1 MAGIESSEKFNP
13 KERNLGFLNTLNCC
27 LDYFEDAKGL
37 GSGVNAGR
45 FGAKNIARNL
55 EFSEEPKVKG
65 FGYEPQSAGFSGWK
79 KEGGEQDSYQSPQG
93 FVGARLE
100 SNLRNMENIFTS
112 GSQDFLRL
120 NFGRG
125 AGSHLTGSIGHP
137 GDPNNVLETITS
149 TNGLIGIDTSD
160 SRPDGDNL
168 QSMREQNHLFVQ
180 ENKEL
185 KSLCNIYKAKNERF
199 KLAYK
204 KLKVKYT
211 ILKEENHTL
220 CGKLQNERNCHKE
233 SRGFLK
239 KLLHVK
245 NVSLGGGTERDVVV
259 IGARNG

>member
-1 MAGIESSEKFNP
+1 MA
-13 KERNLGFLNTLNCC
+13 RNLGFGEA
-27 LDYFEDAKGL
+27 DEG
-37 GSGVNAGR
+37 GR
-45 FGAKNIARNL
+45 FG
-55 EFSEEPKVKG
+55 SEPRTPPGLGGSGKG
-65 FGYEPQSAGFSGWK
+65 GREEGSWRGP
-79 KEGGEQDSYQSPQG
+79 EGGG
-93 FVGARLE
+93 GGGRGGGVWG
-100 SNLRNMENIFTS
+100 MENIFTS

-125 AGSHLTGSIGHP
+125 AGGHLAGSIGHP

-160 SRPDGDNL
+160 SRPDGENL
-168 QSMREQNHLFVQ
+168 QSMREQNYLFVQ

-245 NVSLGGGTERDVVV
+245 NVSLGDGTEREVLI
-259 IGARNG
+259 IGAKNGKKPSGGKTMIVNPGFSDERSQALGGR